1 MEKVGY
7 VDGVKMV
14 FESRAALIDGKDDEH
29 PAGNKT

>member
-1 MEKVGY
+1 MEKVGC
-7 VDGVKMV
+7 VDGVKIV